1 MKERNRYLCNEKLHF
16 EAFKRF
22 IFTLVIQDKV
32 VQMVLETTNFDCKK
46 EESYLKHSTESRIL
60 IDDFLTF
67 MKTEQKSEMSLEE
80 LNDQILY
87 FDPTYDESTIS
98 LGGML
103 IEKLPKNV
111 FKFNCY
117 RIIVIPLFILQGFI
131 AFMVFSDSNYI
142 KDSKLKEQV
151 YQDMTQPLCHYWIN
165 SSHNT

>member
-46 EESYLKHSTESRIL
+46 EESYLKHSIASRIL

-80 LNDQILY
+80 LKDQILY
-87 FDPTYDESTIS
+87 FDPSYDESTIS
-98 LGGML
+98 LGGMF
-103 IEKLPKNV
+103 ITNYQKV
-111 FKFNCY
+111 FSNLTKRY
-117 RIIVIPLFILQGFI
+117 RIIIISLFFFKASLRSWFLVIRTI
-131 AFMVFSDSNYI
+131 
-142 KDSKLKEQV
+142 SKMQ
-151 YQDMTQPLCHYWIN
+151 
-165 SSHNT
+165 SSKKKFTRI

>member
-1 MKERNRYLCNEKLHF
+1 MKERNRYLCSQKLHF

-32 VQMVLETTNFDCKK
+32 VQMVLESANFDCKK

-111 FKFNCY
+111 FKFN
-117 RIIVIPLFILQGFI
+117 RLIIAIEL
-131 AFMVFSDSNYI
+131 
-142 KDSKLKEQV
+142 
-151 YQDMTQPLCHYWIN
+151 
-165 SSHNT
+165 